1 MEMDTGNW
9 GILQILEEDKVIFL
23 ETPED
28 GLIHLAWEARMFDL
42 FCNLVIIQTAD
53 LEREVRDGM
62 GKSEL
67 VEAMSDLVAG
77 REIVHKLRGEVS
89 DLPGIANLVAA
100 LDQLEAAIAERGLR
114 WQQD

>member
-1 MEMDTGNW
+1 MDIDAGNW
-9 GILQILEEDKVIFL
+9 GILQILDEDKVVIL

-42 FCNLVIIQTAD
+42 FCNLVINQTVD

-62 GKSEL
+62 SKSEL
-67 VEAMSDLVAG
+67 VEAMTDLIAG
-77 REIVHKLRGEVS
+77 REIVHKLRGEVN
-89 DLPGIANLVAA
+89 DLPGIANLVSA

-114 WQQD
+114 WAQD